1 MRALDQEAARCE
13 DWGQTAVRMGRRDA
27 AAEFTE
33 TAVQHRG
40 QVHHLMSA
48 QKVWVSSD
56 MVSATLDAAGDV
68 PSFEAVD
75 VPAAGLMGLASPLPP
90 VDLQHPLYLRSSEGV
105 TTFTDPVFVDA
116 LGWWMDSGRVHV
128 VMFTRTP
135 RLPNPVYAVASP
147 LTVVEK
153 ITVPTGI
160 AFETMES
167 RILTSGGVTGVSRQG
182 TRMMLRVAS
191 WLGAA
196 WVLMATPTVAAPRIM
211 DGRWGG
217 QATGQTRPRDLVTVV
232 DMRPMRQVHT
242 TTDPT
247 GRRLTTRHVVRG
259 HWTHQPYGPGR
270 KLRRLQWIAPFI
282 RGPEGAPF
290 VATDTVNVWRR

>member
-13 DWGQTAVRMGRRDA
+13 DWGKTAARMGRRDA

-40 QVHHLMSA
+40 QMHHLMSA
-48 QKVWVSSD
+48 QKVWVSTD

-90 VDLQHPLYLRSSEGV
+90 VTLQHPLYLRSDEGV
-105 TTFTDPVFVDA
+105 TTFTDPVLVDA

-128 VMFTRTP
+128 VMCTRTP

-160 AFETMES
+160 EFELS
-167 RILTSGGVTGVSRQG
+167 LIH
-182 TRMMLRVAS
+182 
-191 WLGAA
+191 
-196 WVLMATPTVAAPRIM
+196 I
-211 DGRWGG
+211 
-217 QATGQTRPRDLVTVV
+217 
-232 DMRPMRQVHT
+232 
-242 TTDPT
+242 
-247 GRRLTTRHVVRG
+247 
-259 HWTHQPYGPGR
+259 
-270 KLRRLQWIAPFI
+270 
-282 RGPEGAPF
+282 
-290 VATDTVNVWRR
+290 